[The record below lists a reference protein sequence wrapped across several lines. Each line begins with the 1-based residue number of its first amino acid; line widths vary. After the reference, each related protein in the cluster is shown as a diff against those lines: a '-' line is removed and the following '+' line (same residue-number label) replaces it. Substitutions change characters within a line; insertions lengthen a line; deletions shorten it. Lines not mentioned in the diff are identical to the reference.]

1 MDRPRRNRAGN
12 ADPNGVTNCAADHH
26 GGVWVTGE
34 FMGTTNLGTG
44 TLTAADPTL
53 PSNFVAHLQP

>member
-1 MDRPRRNRAGN
+1 VAN
-12 ADPNGVTNCAADHH
+12 ADGNGATDCAAHHH

-34 FMGTTNLGTG
+34 FQGTTDLGAG

-53 PSNFVAHLQP
+53 PSNFVLHLHPNNQLL